1 MKDIILFG
9 AGFYGQN
16 AYYKFK
22 DKYNIMYFVDNN
34 EKLHGEKLHGISIID
49 IKELKKVYSGDID
62 IIICSKSY
70 FQISA
75 QLVELGIKEY
85 YVLLEGFLYH
95 SDMNDTMIPVE
106 LENHKYYKKLTDD
119 KAILYV
125 QNAACIRTHKIA
137 TMMKKYGYKVYL
149 LYTMAPPDSSNSDFA
164 SLYDG
169 IFSFTT
175 ANGVK
180 RFIANSEFDIIHC
193 SNTPDILANI
203 AITTGK
209 KVVVDT
215 HDMNS
220 LWGKDSINELILEFM
235 ANKFSEGDIY
245 TSEKVTDIAEKKY
258 NLKNK
263 KVWYLENM
271 ILDEIKVDVPY
282 PKLSK
287 MDGEIHCVYEGGING
302 SDQESDRFFEKIWG
316 KIVENHIHVHFYSQ
330 SVPEYCKYLDAT
342 NEYLHYGGNIGT
354 NQLIKEMTKYDC
366 GLAIFN
372 VNKKNQLFMETG
384 TANKMYEYVC
394 AGLPVV
400 VGNIHSYRE
409 FVDKYGVGGYL
420 DLDNDI
426 KLQLDNICKITIPDG
441 FLSKNHL
448 TMMSKSTELANFY
461 EQVMTGK
468 DL

>member
-34 EKLHGEKLHGISIID
+34 EKLYGEKLHGISIID

-106 LENHKYYKKLTDD
+106 LENHKYYKKSTND

-149 LYTMAPPDSSNSDFA
+149 LYTMAPPDSSDSDFA

-203 AITTGK
+203 AMTTRK
-209 KVVVDT
+209 KVVLDT
-215 HDMNS
+215 NS
-220 LWGKDSINELILEFM
+220 MKSLCGNSDINELTLEFV
-235 ANKFSEGDIY
+235 ANKFCDGGIY
-245 TSEKVTDIAEKKY
+245 TSEKIAEVAEQKY
-258 NLKNK
+258 NTKNSY
-263 KVWYLENM
+263 VCYLSNM
-271 ILDEIKVDVPY
+271 CSDEIK
-282 PKLSK
+282 
-287 MDGEIHCVYEGGING
+287 E
-302 SDQESDRFFEKIWG
+302 
-316 KIVENHIHVHFYSQ
+316 HVFYS
-330 SVPEYCKYLDAT
+330 
-342 NEYLHYGGNIGT
+342 
-354 NQLIKEMTKYDC
+354 
-366 GLAIFN
+366 
-372 VNKKNQLFMETG
+372 
-384 TANKMYEYVC
+384 
-394 AGLPVV
+394 
-400 VGNIHSYRE
+400 
-409 FVDKYGVGGYL
+409 
-420 DLDNDI
+420 
-426 KLQLDNICKITIPDG
+426 G
-441 FLSKNHL
+441 FSELSD
-448 TMMSKSTELANFY
+448 FY
-461 EQVMTGK
+461 EKVMAGK